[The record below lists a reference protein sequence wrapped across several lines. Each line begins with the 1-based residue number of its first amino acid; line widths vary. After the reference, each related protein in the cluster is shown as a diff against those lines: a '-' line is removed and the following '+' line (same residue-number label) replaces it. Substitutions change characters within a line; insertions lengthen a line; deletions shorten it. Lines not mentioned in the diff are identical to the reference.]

1 MHTGVDTYKKGVFA
15 KCLQSLRFT
24 RILSDILTAISKYDP
39 LETALAQLSHNCTKN
54 FLPIQ
59 PLLLSHIGSTDED
72 SLRNAIY
79 ETPSKLPLLTPGRT
93 HRPKHIATEKLFS
106 LQTIY
111 QICAYQE
118 VCKQVSTLGTRASML
133 QILEANKAMARKHT
147 AAGVSAKEECQR
159 AIDFVKQS
167 FVDSFPNY
175 SALIPRG
182 SHIAYEFGG
191 NKLHHAVY
199 LGSNIVIEMR
209 NFQTKQGICSSINL
223 TYLHDF
229 FKRVRN
235 SGSPLYHFLYD
246 SPYDPETIVQ
256 RAIQS
261 LGTIQYNVH
270 TSNCESCIQWI
281 LTDRYESSM
290 CFVPYKG
297 TLARSQSQYK

>member
-1 MHTGVDTYKKGVFA
+1 M
-15 KCLQSLRFT
+15 R
-24 RILSDILTAISKYDP
+24 R
-39 LETALAQLSHNCTKN
+39 
-54 FLPIQ
+54 
-59 PLLLSHIGSTDED
+59 
-72 SLRNAIY
+72 
-79 ETPSKLPLLTPGRT
+79 
-93 HRPKHIATEKLFS
+93 
-106 LQTIY
+106 
-111 QICAYQE
+111 
-118 VCKQVSTLGTRASML
+118 QVSTVGTRASML
-133 QILEANKAMARKHT
+133 QILEENKARSRKHT
-147 AAGVSAKEECQR
+147 AAGVAAKEECQR
-159 AIDFVKQS
+159 AIDHVKQS
-167 FVDSFPNY
+167 FADSYPNY

-199 LGSNIVIEMR
+199 LGFNIVLEMR
-209 NFQTKQGICSSINL
+209 NFRTKQGICSSINL

-246 SPYDPETIVQ
+246 SPYDPDTIVQ

-261 LGTIQYNVH
+261 LGTIQYDIH

-297 TLARSQSQYK
+297 RLARSSSQYK